1 VATTIPNPA
10 AGDELGPYRLLT
22 PIGKGGM
29 GEVWRALDTRLDRQV
44 AVKISKAE
52 FTARFLREA
61 RMVASLNHPNIC
73 QLYDVAHNYLVME
86 VIDGESPR
94 GPVAEAKI
102 VEWSCQVLD
111 ALGAAHRRGIVHLD
125 LKPANVLATGHG
137 LKLLDFGL
145 ARRAEPMGVLGDE
158 EATYLGQTR
167 DTEFSGTPGYMSPEQ
182 LQGKPLDG
190 RSDIFSF
197 GCMMYEWAT
206 GQRAFPGDNMASIV
220 AAVLEREPPPTK
232 LRPALERV
240 LRACLEKNPEER
252 FQTVR
257 DVKRALLW
265 AVEAPL
271 RDGKETVGKG
281 RSRVLPWA
289 LAGVLLVAA
298 AAAGWGWRREAV
310 RERSVPMLELTVAAG
325 QEVMQPVLS
334 PDGSRIAFVSRGQ
347 LALRSLDEAQIRL
360 IPGTNDATYPF
371 FSPDGKWLGYFSN
384 GKMRKVAVDG
394 GVPLALCDA
403 PGPRGASWGE
413 DGVII
418 AALNL
423 RGGLMKIPDGGGTP
437 TVLIDPLDPKMNG
450 EGYNSFRSPWIIP
463 GRRGM
468 LFVAMAASTS
478 RSVLSYLP
486 EAGGA
491 PKALVENASG
501 GRYMEGGY
509 LVFYRDGKIYASK
522 MDLAHPERLGAPVK
536 IAEDA
541 AYDIVHGAAFDVS
554 WAGTMVFTKG
564 PAASEVMV
572 SRLSGDGRFS
582 PVIEG
587 AGAYLTPRISPDGKK
602 LALLIENEGQRDLW
616 IRDLGTGEMKRL
628 TFDSESHNYPVW
640 TPNGEFIMM
649 EAGDPGTLAWVRAD
663 GTGKEERIEPVAG
676 YPFPASFSP
685 DGKVVALW
693 VDTPM
698 TLRDIWTAPVEEV
711 GDGLNVG
718 RPEPFLQMPGSQLSP
733 RFSPDGR
740 WLAYGS
746 DESGRSEIYV
756 TSYAGKGGG
765 KRWKVSVDGGLW
777 PVWSRRG
784 DAIYYRTEAGDVM
797 VTGVSGLGD
806 LFSVGSTRRLS
817 ERRLS
822 TSAVNANFDVAADGS
837 VIGLFPKQAEPVATE
852 IEVRLNVRDGI
863 LQAPRVDR

>member
-1 VATTIPNPA
+1 MATTIPSPA
-10 AGDELGPYRLLT
+10 AGDELGPYRLLL
-22 PIGKGGM
+22 PIGRGGM
-29 GEVWRALDTRLDRQV
+29 GEVWRALDTRLDRHV

-86 VIDGESPR
+86 VIEGESPR
-94 GPVAEAKI
+94 GPVGEAKLM
-102 VEWSCQVLD
+102 EWCCQVLD

-125 LKPANVLATGHG
+125 LKPANILCTSHG

-145 ARRAEPMGVLGDE
+145 ARRAEPQHALGEDDT
-158 EATYLGQTR
+158 TYVGDTQ

-182 LQGKPLDG
+182 LQGRALDA

-206 GQRAFPGDNMASIV
+206 GERAFPGESMAAIV
-220 AAVLEREPPPTK
+220 AGVLEREPPATK

-240 LRACLEKNPEER
+240 LRACLEKNPEDR
-252 FQTVR
+252 FQSVR
-257 DVKRALLW
+257 DVKRALTW
-265 AVEAPL
+265 AVEAPAGDVPVVRAEWRL
-271 RDGKETVGKG
+271 
-281 RSRVLPWA
+281 LPWVT
-289 LAGVLLVAA
+289 AGVLLVGAVV
-298 AAAGWGWRREAV
+298 AGWGWHREAV
-310 RERSVPMLELTVAAG
+310 RERSAPMLELTVAAG

-334 PDGSRIAFVSRGQ
+334 PDGQRIAFVSRGQ
-347 LALRSLDEAQIRL
+347 LALRSLDQAQIRL

-371 FSPDGKWLGYFSN
+371 FSPDGRWLGYFSN
-384 GKMRKVAVDG
+384 GKLRKVPVAG
-394 GVPLALCDA
+394 GVSEALCDA
-403 PGPRGASWGE
+403 PGPRGGSWGE
-413 DGVII
+413 DGQIV

-423 RGGLMKIPDGGGTP
+423 RGGLMTIPAGGGTP
-437 TVLIDPLDPKMNG
+437 KVLIDPVDRKTIG
-450 EGYNSFRSPWIIP
+450 EGFNSYRLPWILP
-463 GRRGM
+463 GHRGL

-486 EAGGA
+486 GDGSA
-491 PKALVENASG
+491 PKALVENSSG

-509 LVFYRDGKIYASK
+509 LVFYRNGKIFASK
-522 MDLAHPERLGAPVK
+522 MDLSHPERLGPAVK
-536 IAEDA
+536 LAEDA

-554 WAGTMVFTKG
+554 RMGTMVFTRG
-564 PAASEVMV
+564 SAASEVMV
-572 SRLSGDGRFS
+572 SRLSVDGKVT

-587 AGAYLTPRISPDGKK
+587 AGAYLTPRISPDGTK
-602 LALLIENEGQRDLW
+602 LALLMENDGQRDLW
-616 IRDLGTGEMKRL
+616 IRDLATGEMKRL

-640 TPNGEFIMM
+640 TPNGEFLMM

-685 DGKVVALW
+685 DGREVELW
-693 VDTPM
+693 VDTPGS
-698 TLRDIWTAPVEEV
+698 LRDIWTASVDGV

-718 RPEPFLQMPGSQLSP
+718 RPEPLFRMPGSQLSP
-733 RFSPDGR
+733 RLSPDGR

-746 DESGRSEIYV
+746 DDSGKSEIYV
-756 TSYAGKGGG
+756 TSVAGRGAG
-765 KRWKVSVDGGLW
+765 KRWRVSLDGGLW

-784 DAIYYRTEAGDVM
+784 DEIYYRTDGGDVM
-797 VTGVSGLGD
+797 VASYSVLGEV
-806 LFSVGSTRRLS
+806 FSVGTVRRFS

-822 TSAVNANFDVAADGS
+822 PASVNANYDVAADGS
-837 VIGLFPKQAEPVATE
+837 VIGLFPKQADPVATS
-852 IEVRLNVRDGI
+852 IEVRLNIRDGI
-863 LQAPRVDR
+863 LRAPKVDR